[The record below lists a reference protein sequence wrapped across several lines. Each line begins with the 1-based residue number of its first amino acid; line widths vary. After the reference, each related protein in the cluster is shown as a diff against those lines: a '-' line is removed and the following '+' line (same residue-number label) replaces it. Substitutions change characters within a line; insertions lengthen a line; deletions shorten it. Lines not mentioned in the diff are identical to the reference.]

1 MGQLDGKIAIITGAT
16 SGIGERTAEVFI
28 EEGATVVLAGRR
40 AELGQA
46 IAARLGQ
53 NASFVQAD
61 VAVEADVQALRARYR
76 AAGVQAVVMPF
87 LHRMGLAW
95 GAADVALTRAG
106 ANSVAEAEINRVPC
120 LFVPYPY
127 HRDLHQR
134 ENARELVEA
143 GAAAIALDA
152 IEPQANMQVMG
163 RLLESL
169 LSDGPARDRMCAA
182 LAARPRVDAAENIA
196 KRLIEAVRAIG

>member
-1 MGQLDGKIAIITGAT
+1 VSEGELAT
-16 SGIGERTAEVFI
+16 
-28 EEGATVVLAGRR
+28 
-40 AELGQA
+40 
-46 IAARLGQ
+46 
-53 NASFVQAD
+53 
-61 VAVEADVQALRARYR
+61 LRARY
-76 AAGVQAVVMPF
+76 AKAGVRAVALPF

-95 GAADVALTRAG
+95 GAADIALTRAG

-134 ENARELVEA
+134 ENARALVEA

-152 IEPQANMQVMG
+152 IDPEANMPVMG

-169 LSDGPARDRMCAA
+169 LSDGPSRDRMHAA
-182 LAARPRVDAAENIA
+182 LAARPRVDAAMEIA
-196 KRLIEAVRAIG
+196 RMLLLPVG